1 MGLYFRGKGYEE
13 NSSDR
18 VYDQKLLKIL
28 WAFALPFRGLLST
41 ALLFMLLAALIDLS
55 RPYLLKL
62 AIDSYIAGGDL
73 AGLKGTALLY
83 AGSIIISSVIAY
95 GETMLLQTIGQRI
108 IYNIRE
114 RVFIRLIKQNMGNLD
129 NQAVG
134 AMLTRVTND
143 TDAVKDLYTDV
154 LVAFSSDLIILT
166 GIVGVMLW
174 MNWQLALVS
183 FLVIPLMFL
192 LTFFYQK
199 FAREAY
205 RNIRGRTAA
214 INTFL
219 QESMN
224 GIAVVKAFYI
234 FHKTTEEYRTINREY
249 LKAGLREMRGF
260 AVFRPMVDLIYML
273 ATVIVLAYGGVS
285 YGYSYLEIGVIVAFI
300 NYIDKFFWPI
310 KDLSEKYNLLQS
322 ALAAA
327 ERIYDL
333 LDEKQN
339 SYTTPEHLLENDRK
353 FKGNIRFE
361 NVWFAYTEKDW
372 VLKDVSFS
380 ITAGSFVGIVGAS
393 GSGKTTLVNL
403 MLRFYEPQQGKIY
416 LDEVDIRNIPVDI
429 LRRNIGVVFQDVH
442 LFKGSIAENIAL
454 FNPDIAEQEVAL
466 AAERANVDPFI
477 RELPL
482 KYHTSVG
489 YHGALLSAGQRQL
502 ISLARVFAW
511 GATIVVLDE
520 ATSSIDS
527 ATEKMIQNAL
537 EKNSKRQTI
546 VVVAHR
552 LSTIRNADTILVF
565 SKGRLIEAG
574 THEDLYNIQGIYFH
588 LFNSQ

>member
-1 MGLYFRGKGYEE
+1 MGLYFRGKGYEKV
-13 NSSDR
+13 SSDR

-28 WAFALPFRGLLST
+28 WSFALPFRGLLST
-41 ALLFMLLAALIDLS
+41 ALIFMLLAAVIDLS

-62 AIDSYIAGGDL
+62 AIDSYIADRDL

-83 AGSIIISSVIAY
+83 AGSIIVSSVVAY

-114 RVFIRLIKQNMGNLD
+114 KVFIRLMKQQVDKLD

-166 GIVGVMLW
+166 GIIGVMLW

-192 LTFFYQK
+192 LTFLYQK

-224 GIAVVKAFYI
+224 GIAVIKAFYA
-234 FHKTTEEYRTINREY
+234 FRKTTEEYKTVNRDY

-260 AVFRPMVDLIYML
+260 AVFRPMVDLVYML
-273 ATVIVLAYGGVS
+273 ATVVVLAYGGVS
-285 YGYSYLEIGVIVAFI
+285 FGYSGLEIGVIIAFI

-333 LDEKQN
+333 LDEKQDGHVP
-339 SYTTPEHLLENDRK
+339 SKRLSDDDQK

-361 NVWFAYTEKDW
+361 NVWFAYAKSEW

-380 ITAGSFVGIVGAS
+380 INAGSFIGIVGAS

-416 LDEVDIRNIPVDI
+416 LDEVDIQNIPVDI

-442 LFKGSIAENIAL
+442 LFKGSIADNISL
-454 FNPDIAEQEVAL
+454 FNPEIAEQEIVL
-466 AAERANVDPFI
+466 AAERANVNAFI

-482 KYHTSVG
+482 KYQTLVG
-489 YHGALLSAGQRQL
+489 YRGSLLSAGQRQL

-511 GATIVVLDE
+511 KATIVVLDE
-520 ATSSIDS
+520 ATSNIDS
-527 ATEKMIQNAL
+527 ATEKMIQVAL

-565 SKGRLIEAG
+565 NMGRLIEAG
-574 THEDLYNIQGIYFH
+574 NHERLYNTKGIYFH
-588 LFNSQ
+588 LINSQ